1 MKWLREPFVQF
12 LLVGAVLAL
21 AWSALSSRLADDDA
35 NRITMDSEEIE
46 LLAANWERQWQ
57 RPPTEKELRGLV
69 DARVREEILYR
80 TAQSMGLDRNDVV
93 VRRRMVQ
100 KMELLSQDLA
110 TITDPPESELRKYFE
125 ENRESYRVAP
135 RISFRHVYFNLDRR
149 GFEQAEA
156 DARALLD
163 ELRATDPGDVDVAA
177 LGDRFMLA
185 TEYRLRTPDEI
196 AREFGSRFAEVVVEL
211 EPGWHGPVGSGYGTH
226 LVEVTERV
234 ESRLPEFEQVRD
246 RVTND
251 YARVRRE
258 RANEL
263 LVEALSSEYDVSI
276 DSAVI
281 HSRSLEGRGEAGE

>member
-1 MKWLREPFVQF
+1 MNGWKDP
-12 LLVGAVLAL
+12 LLVFVLLGALLVF
-21 AWSALSSRLADDDA
+21 AWSALSGVLAGDESK
-35 NRITMDSEEIE
+35 RITMDSEEIG

-57 RPPTEKELRGLV
+57 RPPTEQELRGLV

-110 TITDPPESELRKYFE
+110 TITDPPEAELRAYFD
-125 ENRESYRVAP
+125 ENRESYRVPP

-149 GFEQAEA
+149 GFERAEA

-163 ELRATDPGDVDVAA
+163 ELRDTDPDRIDLSA

-185 TEYRLRTPDEI
+185 MEYRLRTPEEI
-196 AREFGSRFAEVVVEL
+196 AREFGSAFAEATAEL
-211 EPGWHGPVGSGYGTH
+211 APGWHGPIGSGYGTH
-226 LVEVTERV
+226 LVEITERV
-234 ESRLPEFEQVRD
+234 DSRLPEFEQVRD
-246 RVTND
+246 RVATD

-258 RANEL
+258 RANQL
-263 LVEALSSEYDVSI
+263 LLEGLSAEYEVSI
-276 DSAVI
+276 DSAAI
-281 HSRSLEGRGEAGE
+281 RSRSLEGTREAAE